1 MTRGIKRDERGASAV
16 EFAIIASVLF
26 MVLFGII
33 QFGIAYNRYQGLN
46 GAAREGARLGAL
58 ENTTVDTI
66 RARVLSSLSILDPTK
81 FSSAYTCPSLSTE
94 QGCIEV
100 YQESTSTPGTYS
112 LLNSGSSV
120 PCDAAHSGAVA
131 SLKVIANYRMS
142 LQIPLWSSP
151 SITISGTGIFKCE

>member
-1 MTRGIKRDERGASAV
+1 MKRGIQRDERGASAV
-16 EFAIIASVLF
+16 EFAIIAAVLF

-58 ENTTVDTI
+58 QNTTVDTI
-66 RARVLSSLSILDPTK
+66 RTRVLNSMSILDPTK
-81 FSSAYTCPSLSTE
+81 FSSSYTCPSLSTE

-100 YQESTSTPGTYS
+100 SQESTSSPGTYTV
-112 LLNSGSSV
+112 LTSGSSI
-120 PCDAAHSGAVA
+120 PCDAAHAGAVA
-131 SLKVIANYRMS
+131 SLKVVANYKMS
-142 LQIPLWSSP
+142 LQIPLWASP